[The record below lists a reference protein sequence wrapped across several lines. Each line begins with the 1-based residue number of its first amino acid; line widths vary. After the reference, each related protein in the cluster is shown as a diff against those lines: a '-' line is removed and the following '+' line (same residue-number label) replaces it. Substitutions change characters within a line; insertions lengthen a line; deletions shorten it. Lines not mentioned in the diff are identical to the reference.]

1 MPSTP
6 TESALPPVTE
16 ERPRQVRVHHLRASK
31 ERGERLSML
40 TAYDAPTAQIFDEA
54 GVDMLL
60 VGDSYGD
67 NMLGHETTL
76 PTTMEELL
84 PAVRA
89 VSRAAKRA
97 MVVADLP
104 FGSYEMSPELAVT
117 NAVRMLK
124 EGHAH
129 AVKIEGGTRLAPHVE
144 LLTHSG
150 IPVVGHLGFTPQSE
164 NVLGGKRVQGRGDG
178 AVEKL
183 CEDAVAL
190 QDAGAIAIVLEM
202 VPGPA
207 AAQVSEVLAI
217 PTIGIGAGPSCAE
230 IGG

>member
-6 TESALPPVTE
+6 TESALPPVNAD
-16 ERPRQVRVHHLRASK
+16 RPRRVRVHHLQAAK

-40 TAYDAPTAQIFDEA
+40 TAYDAPTAKLFDEA

-104 FGSYEMSPELAVT
+104 VG
-117 NAVRMLK
+117 
-124 EGHAH
+124 
-129 AVKIEGGTRLAPHVE
+129 KIGRAA
-144 LLTHSG
+144 
-150 IPVVGHLGFTPQSE
+150 
-164 NVLGGKRVQGRGDG
+164 GRG
-178 AVEKL
+178 
-183 CEDAVAL
+183 
-190 QDAGAIAIVLEM
+190 
-202 VPGPA
+202 
-207 AAQVSEVLAI
+207 
-217 PTIGIGAGPSCAE
+217 
-230 IGG
+230 GG